1 MSWLT
6 KWSFKNKAAVILTAF
21 IVLVL
26 GIASYFRLPMEFMP
40 EADNPQVTVIVLGQ
54 GTDVGT
60 MSNEVTVPIEKAV
73 ASVHGKS
80 EVFSTTGDGFT
91 KVDLFFDAG
100 TDMKQA
106 KVDVQDALATIQF
119 PEGVSKPQV
128 VQLNTNMIPIADI
141 SISFEDGI
149 TKENMELA
157 ENKIIPELK
166 GIKGV
171 ASVAFYGKTT
181 NEISVELDQTKLAEN
196 NIPVHSI
203 MGALQG
209 KNTSLA
215 VGQGTIDGQA
225 SNIKVISILDSL
237 EDIQNIQVAPGI
249 KLSDVANVAPA
260 NHEGNITRING
271 EDALIAIIT
280 KDSNSSAVTVVEDVK
295 EKASELTEKYDANVE
310 VFFATAD
317 MVVHSVTSM
326 IKEVLLGALFATIV
340 IMLFLRNIRSTL
352 ITIVSIPLS
361 LCFTLFLLM
370 QSGVTLNILTIGG
383 VAVAVGRLVDDSI
396 VVIENIFRN
405 MQKGKFSTKLIFE
418 STKEVGAAI
427 TSSTLTTV
435 AVFLPMGLATGLK
448 ELLLPFALTITY
460 SLLSSLVVALT
471 VVPLMSYGLLRNAKL
486 PKHKTPTKFVSSLKW
501 SLNHKWVVL
510 LVAGLMF
517 FGSIGLYF
525 SMPKGAIDSSDAEMV
540 MVTLDYPN
548 DTPITEVREKAT
560 ELEQF
565 LVEQDEPK
573 YVFTQMGNSS
583 EMAQYGAVG
592 SPTTVS
598 YTIVMKE
605 DVDAEKF
612 IENVDAQKE
621 NYQGAQ
627 LTAGQGSLM
636 GTSSTAITIDV
647 LGENIENLEKAA
659 ADIEAEIKDIEG
671 VEVVGTNQEAK
682 KPVYS
687 FNVNPE
693 FANAREVSQQL
704 GMLLNRMPIGTVN
717 LDGINVPVFLEPVV
731 TPKSA
736 ADLENIQL
744 ATPAGAVPINTVATL
759 VKEEQSTQILHK
771 GGETYIR
778 VTATVDPKKV
788 SIISGEITKAV
799 NGTTPGTGMELPDG
813 VEVVVGGAATQ
824 IASDFSELYMIMGT
838 SIAIVYLIMV
848 ITFKTLRA
856 PIAILFSLPLAA
868 IGAILGLLI
877 SKIPVDPTALLGAL
891 MLIGIVVTN
900 AIVLLDRVKQNEET
914 MIIRDAILEAAGT
927 RMRPILMT
935 AIATISA
942 MLPLLFKKAE
952 TGSLVSQSLA
962 VVVIGGLAVS
972 TLLTLVVIPVIYEL
986 LHFRKSKK
994 QRRKQKAQL
1003 SSEENVAG

>member
-21 IVLVL
+21 IVLAL

-40 EADNPQVTVIVLGQ
+40 EADNPQVTVVVLGQ
-54 GTDVGT
+54 GTDVAT
-60 MSNEVTVPIEKAV
+60 MTNSVTSPIEKAV

-80 EVFSTTGDGFT
+80 EVYSTTGDGFS
-91 KVDLFFDAG
+91 KVDLFFEAG

-106 KVDVQDALATIQF
+106 KLDVEDALATVQL
-119 PEGVSKPQV
+119 PEGVAKPQV
-128 VQLNTNMIPIADI
+128 VQLNTNMIPIADV

-149 TKENMELA
+149 TKENMKLA
-157 ENKIIPELK
+157 EDKIVPELK
-166 GIKGV
+166 GVKGV
-171 ASVAFYGKTT
+171 SSVAFYGKANT
-181 NEISVELDQTKLAEN
+181 EISVELDQAKLAEYK
-196 NIPVHSI
+196 IPAHNI
-203 MGALQG
+203 MGVLQG
-209 KNTSLA
+209 QNVALA
-215 VGQGTIDGQA
+215 VAQGTIDGKA
-225 SNIKVISILDSL
+225 SNIKVIGTLDSL
-237 EDIQNIQVAPGI
+237 EDLENITVAPNV
-249 KLSDVANVAPA
+249 KLKDVAEVKPA
-260 NHEGNITRING
+260 NHDDNITRING

-280 KDSNSSAVTVVEDVK
+280 KDSNSSAVTVVKDVK
-295 EKASELTEKYDANVE
+295 EKTKELTKKYDANVN

-317 MVVHSVTSM
+317 MVEHSITSM

-405 MQKGKFSTKLIFE
+405 MQKGKFSVKLIIE

-486 PKHKTPTKFVSSLKW
+486 PEHKTPKRFVSTLRW
-501 SLNHKWVVL
+501 SLNHKWVIL
-510 LVAGLMF
+510 LLSSLMF

-525 SMPKGAIDSSDAEMV
+525 AMPKAAIDSSDAEMV

-548 DTPITEVREKAT
+548 ETPLSEVREKAT
-560 ELEQF
+560 ELEKF

-573 YVFTQMGNSS
+573 YVFTQLGNSS
-583 EMAQYGAVG
+583 EMAQYGNVG
-592 SPTTVS
+592 SPTTAT
-598 YTIVMKE
+598 YTIVMNE

-621 NYQGAQ
+621 NYAGAQ
-627 LTAGQGSLM
+627 LTVGQGSLL
-636 GTSSTAITIDV
+636 GSSSTAVTIDV
-647 LGENIENLEKAA
+647 LGENTEDIEKSA
-659 ADIEAEIKDIEG
+659 ADIEAKIKDIEG
-671 VEVVGTNQEAK
+671 VESVETNQEEK

-693 FANAREVSQQL
+693 VANAGQVSQQL
-704 GMLLNRMPIGTVN
+704 GMLLNRMPIGSVN
-717 LDGINVPVFLEPVV
+717 LDGINAPVYLEPVV
-731 TPKSA
+731 TPKNET
-736 ADLENIQL
+736 DLKNIQIT
-744 ATPAGAVPINTVATL
+744 TPAGPVPVSSVAVL
-759 VKEEQSTQILHK
+759 EKEEQSTQVLHK

-778 VTATVDPKKV
+778 VTATVDPKQLSV
-788 SIISGEITKAV
+788 VSGEITKTIKGAK
-799 NGTTPGTGMELPDG
+799 PGDGMEFPDG
-813 VEVVVGGAATQ
+813 VDVVVGGAATQ
-824 IASDFSELYMIMGT
+824 QANDFGELYMIMAT

-856 PIAILFSLPLAA
+856 PVAILFSLPLAA
-868 IGAILGLLI
+868 IGAILGLMI

-900 AIVLLDRVKQNEET
+900 AIVLLDRVKQNEKT

-942 MLPLLFKKAE
+942 MLPLLFKQAE

-972 TLLTLVVIPVIYEL
+972 TLLTLLVIPVIYEL

-994 QRRKQKAQL
+994 QRKAQARQID
-1003 SSEENVAG
+1003 SEQNVAG